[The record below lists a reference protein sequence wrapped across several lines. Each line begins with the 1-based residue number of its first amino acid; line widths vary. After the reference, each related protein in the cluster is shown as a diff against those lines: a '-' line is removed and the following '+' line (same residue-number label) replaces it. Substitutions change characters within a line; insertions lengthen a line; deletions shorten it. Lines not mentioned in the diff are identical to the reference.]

1 MVSFA
6 YCMVTPARW
15 MVHQRYADG
24 GALYES
30 VHLTGDEGRRG
41 EGTEKAPSGPR
52 PKGAMR
58 YTVGGGRERV
68 RSGAAGCRSDQAV
81 RAPRPCGRPGRRDR
95 TAGAGGCPR
104 PGTSGRLCRPCR
116 LPRAASVLSVLPGW
130 PCRALGPFWA
140 CWPRGAGHGRVGAR
154 RPGRSVPARL
164 CPFRLSRRCRR
175 RSRVPGRRG
184 RGRSPGRP
192 RAAARGG
199 RGGTAR
205 SAAWSVRWSPRRA
218 WSGRAAPRWSR
229 GRP

>member
-1 MVSFA
+1 MVSFS

-24 GALYES
+24 GAIYES

-41 EGTEKAPSGPR
+41 EGTAKAPSGPR
-52 PKGAMR
+52 PEGVMR
-58 YTVGGGRERV
+58 CTVGGGREGV

-81 RAPRPCGRPGRRDR
+81 WAPRPCGRPGRWDR

-104 PGTSGRLCRPCR
+104 PGMSGRLCRPCR
-116 LPRAASVLSVLPGW
+116 LPRAALSCPSFTGGPAGPWGPSGPAGLAGPGVVELVLAPRPFR
-130 PCRALGPFWA
+130 PCL
-140 CWPRGAGHGRVGAR
+140 
-154 RPGRSVPARL
+154 
-164 CPFRLSRRCRR
+164 FRLSRRCRR
-175 RSRVPGRRG
+175 RSRVPGWRG

-192 RAAARGG
+192 CAAARGG

-218 WSGRAAPRWSR
+218 WPGRAAPRWSR
-229 GRP
+229 DRP